1 MVNLKHKGKDYYSQ
15 YFLEYLLRICHN
27 WWAGNYSALLIYE
40 LTLHYMGGWIPTPLQ
55 FSVPGAFQSDL
66 RGSKFW
72 FNSLL
77 VLTMQVINFENLKGV
92 PKKIW
97 SMFFEAGV
105 KNQKFKVG
113 PIGLKF
119 SGVL

>member
-1 MVNLKHKGKDYYSQ
+1 MRSKSLNP
-15 YFLEYLLRICHN
+15 
-27 WWAGNYSALLIYE
+27 
-40 LTLHYMGGWIPTPLQ
+40 TLHGFL
-55 FSVPGAFQSDL
+55 VPGAFQSDP

-72 FNSLL
+72 YNSLL
-77 VLTMQVINFENLKGV
+77 VLTMEVTNFENLKGV

-105 KNQKFKVG
+105 KSQKFKVG
-113 PIGLKF
+113 LIGLKF

>member
-1 MVNLKHKGKDYYSQ
+1 MVLAKLSTMVFKEKYTCSVRSKSY
-15 YFLEYLLRICHN
+15 
-27 WWAGNYSALLIYE
+27 A
-40 LTLHYMGGWIPTPLQ
+40 LTLHYMGGWIPPPLQ
-55 FSVPGAFQSDL
+55 FLVPGAFQSDL

-72 FNSLL
+72 YNSLL

-119 SGVL
+119 SGGL

>member
-1 MVNLKHKGKDYYSQ
+1 MLASSRIN
-15 YFLEYLLRICHN
+15 FLEFFFN
-27 WWAGNYSALLIYE
+27 P
-40 LTLHYMGGWIPTPLQ
+40 TLHGGGHI
-55 FSVPGAFQSDL
+55 VPPPRILVLGALHSDL

-72 FNSLL
+72 YNSYLI
-77 VLTMQVINFENLKGV
+77 LTMDVTNFKNLKGV